1 MPLLTYDYGFI
12 TEWTKN
18 GKPIEPVLVGPD
30 DNGVFYRYKP
40 RITEG
45 NKTIHFGVSKVSK
58 TSTDHEM
65 TFAGRVTRFIE

>member
-1 MPLLTYDYGFI
+1 M
-12 TEWTKN
+12 
-18 GKPIEPVLVGPD
+18 GPD

-58 TSTDHEM
+58 TSTFGSRGVWGWGENPTTDHEM
-65 TFAGRVTRFIE
+65 TFAGRVTRFFYFV